1 MNFASLVQMIRE
13 ERNASAAVP
22 GFDPSNGNEQ
32 ARFLLLLEAPGP
44 KAIETGLVSLDNP
57 DPSARNLKAQLA
69 AAEIQ
74 RRDLAI
80 WNVVPWFIGDFGERV
95 IRPAKRSDVREGI
108 RYLPPLLDA
117 MPNLQGIVLI
127 GAVAR
132 STHIFLS
139 HTTSARILACHHP
152 SARVMNANPGAF
164 EENVAVFRNLSTG
177 GLSVTAGSCG
187 E

>member
-1 MNFASLVQMIRE
+1 MAPE
-13 ERNASAAVP
+13 AVP

-69 AAEIQ
+69 AADI
-74 RRDLAI
+74 RRHDLAI
-80 WNVVPWFIGDFGERV
+80 WNVVPWFIGDFEKRK
-95 IRPAKRSDVREGI
+95 IRPAKRSDVGEGV
-108 RYLPPLLDA
+108 RYLPPLLAA
-117 MPNLQGIVLI
+117 MPSLQGIVLI
-127 GAVAR
+127 GAAAR
-132 STHIFLS
+132 SAHIFLS

-152 SARVMNANPGAF
+152 PVRAMNANPGAF
-164 EENVAVFRNLSTG
+164 EENIAIFRNLSMG
-177 GLSVTAGSCG
+177 GLSVSAGTRG

>member
-1 MNFASLVQMIRE
+1 MAPE
-13 ERNASAAVP
+13 AVP

-69 AAEIQ
+69 AADI
-74 RRDLAI
+74 RRHDLAI
-80 WNVVPWFIGDFGERV
+80 WNVVPWFIGDFEKRK
-95 IRPAKRSDVREGI
+95 IRPAKCSDVREGV
-108 RYLPPLLDA
+108 RYLPPLLAA

-127 GAVAR
+127 GAAAR
-132 STHIFLS
+132 SSHIFLS
-139 HTTSARILACHHP
+139 HTTSERILACHHP
-152 SARVMNANPGAF
+152 SARAMNANPGAF
-164 EENVAVFRNLSTG
+164 EENIAIFSNLSTG
-177 GLSVTAGSCG
+177 GLSVSAGTRG